1 MKIEIEKIEYERL
14 KKIEQIAGEVYPLRD
29 FAIPSIQADD
39 PLILQK
45 TIRKFDLWLL
55 PGEERE
61 KSENNCH

>member
-1 MKIEIEKIEYERL
+1 MKIEIEETEYERL
-14 KKIEQIAGEVYPLRD
+14 KKIEQIAVEVYPLRD

-55 PGEERE
+55 PDRE
-61 KSENNCH
+61 